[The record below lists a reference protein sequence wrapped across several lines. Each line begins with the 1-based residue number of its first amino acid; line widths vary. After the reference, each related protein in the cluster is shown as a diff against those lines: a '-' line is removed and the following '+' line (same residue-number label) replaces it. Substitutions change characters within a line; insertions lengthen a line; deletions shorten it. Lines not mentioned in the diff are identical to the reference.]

1 MARGGSIINDVIF
14 TKTTYAGRPTKFEAR
29 TGSLT
34 DAVALMAA
42 LNYPNTPDLQAAGLQ
57 VSALLAM
64 ATDAFLYI
72 PGCSIIG
79 QSPKIRSLV
88 F

>member
-1 MARGGSIINDVIF
+1 MAKGGSISNDVIF
-14 TKTTYAGRPTKFEAR
+14 TKTTYAGLPTKFEAR

-34 DAVALMAA
+34 DAVALVAA
-42 LNYPNTPDLQAAGLQ
+42 LNYPNTPDLQAVGLQ

-64 ATDAFLYI
+64 ATDAF
-72 PGCSIIG
+72 SIYPAVPL
-79 QSPKIRSLV
+79 SANHPKRRSLV